1 MADPALPSI
10 RRRLA
15 ASLLWISLLAS
26 GLTGL
31 MIWKVIGHEID
42 EQVDQKLTES
52 AEIIHNLLPTLPA
65 NGNVI
70 AGTPGDEEYE
80 EHLIWQV
87 VDSATGRVLIR
98 SPNAPEQALQKT
110 VSHELA
116 DSADRHWRLITI
128 DFKKSPD
135 RFLLVAQNT
144 EERDEAYSAAILYA
158 ALISLL
164 AGLVSTLL
172 LIWQFHRELEPL
184 ARLSEQVK
192 TYDPLRP
199 DTLPRAATR
208 AELQPIEQAVH
219 ELGQRLAQRVISERA
234 FTSHAAHAL
243 RTPVAGIDAQ
253 LAIALREAPEALR
266 PRLIRARQAASR
278 LGRVIQAL
286 LAMFR
291 SGVDP
296 QRQTIR
302 LSELLQP
309 LSFSE
314 LQIDIR
320 NDEALSADPDL
331 LTAALLNLLDNAQ
344 RHQARQVQLILVH
357 DAGWTRLRLHDD
369 GVGCPP
375 ERLQQLRQALARQDY
390 STDSGLKGLGLILAD
405 LVMRAHGG
413 RMELPQVEPGFCVDL
428 NWPST

>member
-1 MADPALPSI
+1 MTVPPMPSI

-26 GLTGL
+26 CLTGL
-31 MIWKVIGHEID
+31 MIWEVIGHEID
-42 EQVDQKLTES
+42 EQMDQKLTES
-52 AEIIHNLLPTLPA
+52 AEIIHNLLATLPE
-65 NGNVI
+65 NSHII
-70 AGTPGDEEYE
+70 AKTPGDEEYE

-87 VDSATGRVLIR
+87 VDTASGRALSR
-98 SPNAPEQALQKT
+98 SHNAPEQSLQT
-110 VSHELA
+110 SISHELT
-116 DSADRHWRLITI
+116 DSPDQHWRLITI
-128 DFKKSPD
+128 GFKKSPD
-135 RFLLVAQNT
+135 RFLLVAQST

-164 AGLVSTLL
+164 AGLVSVVLL
-172 LIWQFHRELEPL
+172 TWQIRRELEPL

-199 DTLPRAATR
+199 ETLPRAATR
-208 AELQPIEQAVH
+208 AELQPIEQAIH

-253 LAIALREAPEALR
+253 LAIALKEAPEALR

-278 LGRVIQAL
+278 LSRVMQAL

-291 SGVDP
+291 SGIDP
-296 QRQTIR
+296 QRRTVR
-302 LSELLQP
+302 VAELLTP
-309 LSFSE
+309 LTFNE
-314 LQIDIR
+314 LKIDIS
-320 NDEALSADPDL
+320 NDEPLSADPDL
-331 LTAALLNLLDNAQ
+331 LIAALLNLLDNAQ
-344 RHQARQVQLILVH
+344 RHYARKIKLELTKN
-357 DAGWTRLRLHDD
+357 AGWTRLRLHDD
-369 GVGCPP
+369 GEGCPP
-375 ERLQQLRQALARQDY
+375 ERLEQLRRALATQDY

-413 RMELPQVEPGFCVDL
+413 HMELPNVAQGFCVDL

>member
-1 MADPALPSI
+1 MADPPLPSI
-10 RRRLA
+10 RHRLA

-98 SPNAPEQALQKT
+98 SHNAPEQALQKT

-314 LQIDIR
+314 LRIDIR

>member
-10 RRRLA
+10 RHRLA

-98 SPNAPEQALQKT
+98 SHNAPEQALQKT

-314 LQIDIR
+314 LRIDIR

>member
-10 RRRLA
+10 RHRLA

-98 SPNAPEQALQKT
+98 SHNAPEQALQKT

-428 NWPST
+428 NWTST

>member
-10 RRRLA
+10 RHRLA

-98 SPNAPEQALQKT
+98 SHNAPEQALQKT

-243 RTPVAGIDAQ
+243 RT
-253 LAIALREAPEALR
+253 
-266 PRLIRARQAASR
+266 
-278 LGRVIQAL
+278 
-286 LAMFR
+286 
-291 SGVDP
+291 
-296 QRQTIR
+296 
-302 LSELLQP
+302 
-309 LSFSE
+309 
-314 LQIDIR
+314 
-320 NDEALSADPDL
+320 
-331 LTAALLNLLDNAQ
+331 
-344 RHQARQVQLILVH
+344 
-357 DAGWTRLRLHDD
+357 
-369 GVGCPP
+369 
-375 ERLQQLRQALARQDY
+375 
-390 STDSGLKGLGLILAD
+390 
-405 LVMRAHGG
+405 
-413 RMELPQVEPGFCVDL
+413 
-428 NWPST
+428 

>member
-98 SPNAPEQALQKT
+98 SHNAPEQALQKT

>member
-10 RRRLA
+10 RHRLA

-98 SPNAPEQALQKT
+98 SHNAPEQALQKT

-375 ERLQQLRQALARQDY
+375 ERLQQLRQALERQDY

>member
-10 RRRLA
+10 RHRLA

-98 SPNAPEQALQKT
+98 SHNAPEQALQKT

-390 STDSGLKGLGLILAD
+390 STDSGLNGLGLILAA

>member
-10 RRRLA
+10 RHRLA

-98 SPNAPEQALQKT
+98 SHNAPEQALQKT

-164 AGLVSTLL
+164 TGLVSTLL

>member
-10 RRRLA
+10 RHRLA

-98 SPNAPEQALQKT
+98 SHNAPEQALQKT

-405 LVMRAHGG
+405 VVMRALGG

>member
-1 MADPALPSI
+1 MTDHALPSI

-26 GLTGL
+26 CLTGL
-31 MIWKVIGHEID
+31 MIWVVIGHEID
-42 EQVDQKLTES
+42 EQMDQKLTES
-52 AEIIHNLLPTLPA
+52 AEIIHNLLATLPA
-65 NGNVI
+65 HGNVI
-70 AGTPGDEEYE
+70 ASTPGDEEYE

-87 VDSATGRVLIR
+87 VDSATGRALIR
-98 SPNAPEQALQKT
+98 SHNAPEQALQKT
-110 VSHELA
+110 VAHELA

-128 DFKKSPD
+128 GFKKSPD

-144 EERDEAYSAAILYA
+144 EERDEAYAAAILYA

-208 AELQPIEQAVH
+208 AELQPIEQAIQ

-278 LGRVIQAL
+278 LSRVMQAL

-291 SGVDP
+291 SGMDP

-309 LSFSE
+309 LSFNA
-314 LQIDIR
+314 LQIDIGR
-320 NDEALSADPDL
+320 DEPLSADPDL

-344 RHQARQVQLILVH
+344 RHQARQVQLILTQ

-369 GVGCPP
+369 GAGCPP

-390 STDSGLKGLGLILAD
+390 STESGLKGLGLILAD

-413 RMELPQVEPGFCVDL
+413 RLELPTVAQGFCVDL
-428 NWPST
+428 NWPGA

>member
-10 RRRLA
+10 RHRLA

-98 SPNAPEQALQKT
+98 SHNAPEQALQKT

>member
-98 SPNAPEQALQKT
+98 SHNAPEQALQKT

-164 AGLVSTLL
+164 TGLVSTLL

>member
-1 MADPALPSI
+1 
-10 RRRLA
+10 
-15 ASLLWISLLAS
+15 
-26 GLTGL
+26 
-31 MIWKVIGHEID
+31 
-42 EQVDQKLTES
+42 
-52 AEIIHNLLPTLPA
+52 
-65 NGNVI
+65 
-70 AGTPGDEEYE
+70 
-80 EHLIWQV
+80 
-87 VDSATGRVLIR
+87 
-98 SPNAPEQALQKT
+98 
-110 VSHELA
+110 
-116 DSADRHWRLITI
+116 
-128 DFKKSPD
+128 
-135 RFLLVAQNT
+135 
-144 EERDEAYSAAILYA
+144 
-158 ALISLL
+158 
-164 AGLVSTLL
+164 
-172 LIWQFHRELEPL
+172 
-184 ARLSEQVK
+184 
-192 TYDPLRP
+192 
-199 DTLPRAATR
+199 
-208 AELQPIEQAVH
+208 
-219 ELGQRLAQRVISERA
+219 
-234 FTSHAAHAL
+234 
-243 RTPVAGIDAQ
+243 PVAGIDAQ

>member
-10 RRRLA
+10 RHRLA

-98 SPNAPEQALQKT
+98 SHNAPEQALQKT

-390 STDSGLKGLGLILAD
+390 GTDSGLKGLGLILAD

>member
-1 MADPALPSI
+1 MTVQPMPSI

-26 GLTGL
+26 CLTGL
-31 MIWKVIGHEID
+31 MIWVVIGHEID
-42 EQVDQKLTES
+42 EQMDQKLTES
-52 AEIIHNLLPTLPA
+52 AEIIHNLLATLPA
-65 NGNVI
+65 HSKVI
-70 AGTPGDEEYE
+70 ASTPGDEEYE

-87 VDSATGRVLIR
+87 VDSATGRALIR
-98 SPNAPEQALQKT
+98 SHNAPERALQT
-110 VSHELA
+110 SVSPELM
-116 DSADRHWRLITI
+116 DSPDRHWRLITI
-128 DFKKSPD
+128 GFKKSAD
-135 RFLLVAQNT
+135 RFLLVAQST

-158 ALISLL
+158 VLISLL
-164 AGLVSTLL
+164 AGLVSAVMLT
-172 LIWQFHRELEPL
+172 WQIRRELEPL

-199 DTLPRAATR
+199 DTLPHAATR
-208 AELQPIEQAVH
+208 AELQPIEQAIH

-234 FTSHAAHAL
+234 FTSDAAHAL

-253 LAIALREAPEALR
+253 LAIALKEAPEALR

-278 LGRVIQAL
+278 LSRVMQAL

-291 SGVDP
+291 SGIDP
-296 QRQTIR
+296 QRQMIR

-309 LSFSE
+309 LSFNE

-320 NDEALSADPDL
+320 NDEPLSADPDL

-344 RHQARQVQLILVH
+344 RHQARQVQLILTQ

-369 GVGCPP
+369 GAGCPP
-375 ERLQQLRQALARQDY
+375 ERLQQLRMALARQDY
-390 STDSGLKGLGLILAD
+390 SSGSGLKGLGLILAD

-413 RMELPQVEPGFCVDL
+413 RMELPTVEQGFCVDL
-428 NWPST
+428 NWPSV

>member
-10 RRRLA
+10 RHRLA

-98 SPNAPEQALQKT
+98 SHNAPEQALQKT

-344 RHQARQVQLILVH
+344 RHQARQVQLILVQ

>member
-1 MADPALPSI
+1 MSDPALPSI

-87 VDSATGRVLIR
+87 VDSATGRALIR
-98 SPNAPEQALQKT
+98 SHNAPEQALQKT

-172 LIWQFHRELEPL
+172 LSWQFHRELEPL

-208 AELQPIEQAVH
+208 AELQPIEQAIH

-278 LGRVIQAL
+278 LSRVMQAL

-291 SGVDP
+291 SGMDP

-309 LSFSE
+309 LSFNE

-344 RHQARQVQLILVH
+344 RHQARQVQLILAR

-369 GVGCPP
+369 GAGCPP

-390 STDSGLKGLGLILAD
+390 GTDSGLKGLGLILAD

-413 RMELPQVEPGFCVDL
+413 RMELPQVEQGFCVDL